1 MGRAQKPFVMLA
13 LVVGV
18 ALVLTSILATLYLSR
33 FSKNVRAQ
41 FAQRAVLS
49 AQIFAESLPLHAPKD
64 RLQAITQAFVQG
76 DVLYAQVVRGGEVQA
91 EDRAQAAWGLELPV
105 DPGFAGVLVLR
116 EGRLPDGT
124 PYLDVLRPFTGEPP
138 QVARTRRNYVRVGIS
153 LREVRETLRGEVLL
167 VVEVGVI
174 LVLAV
179 GLIGGMVWLLLR
191 VGKGQF
197 AQRQLGSWEEGDGR
211 SPRPPLRAGPLV
223 IDPQSKEV
231 RLWDERVSL
240 SPKEYELIRL
250 LASEPGRVFSTHE
263 ILERVWPQGYTAT
276 AKDVKQY
283 IYLLRKKL
291 EPDPKRPQ
299 LIVTV
304 RGFGYKLSTHLDEET
319 HSDGRRRR

>member
-1 MGRAQKPFVMLA
+1 MSRSQKPPVILA
-13 LVVGV
+13 LIVGFT
-18 ALVLTSILATLYLSR
+18 LILTSILAVLYLSR
-33 FSKNVRAQ
+33 FYKNVRAQ

-49 AQIFAESLPLHAPKD
+49 AQIFAESLPLNAPKD

-76 DVLYAQVVRGGEVQA
+76 DVLYAQVVRGGEVKA
-91 EDRAQAAWGLELPV
+91 EDRAQDTWGLELSV
-105 DPGFAGVLVLR
+105 DQEFAGVLVLQ
-116 EGRLPDGT
+116 EGTLSDGT
-124 PYLDVLRPFTGEPP
+124 PYLDVLRPFTGESP
-138 QVARTRRNYVRVGIS
+138 QLARTRQNYVRVGIS
-153 LREVRETLRGEVLL
+153 LSEVRETLRGEVLL
-167 VVEVGVI
+167 VVGVGI
-174 LVLAV
+174 IIVLTV
-179 GLIGGMVWLLLR
+179 GLIGGMVWLILR
-191 VGKGQF
+191 VGKGWS
-197 AQRQLGSWEEGDGR
+197 AQQSGYWGWGDGR
-211 SPRPPLRAGPLV
+211 STRPPVQAGPLV

-240 SPKEYELIRL
+240 SPKEYELIWM

-304 RGFGYKLSTHLDEET
+304 RGFGYKLSTDLDEKT
-319 HSDGRRRR
+319 HSD